1 MKMETTIDTKA
12 KRILVVEDDKDINHL
27 IHYNLSKRDYK
38 VDCVYDGI
46 KEKEILT
53 NNVFDV
59 VILDVMLPG
68 INGFKLCEFIKSNTA
83 NFRTFV
89 VLLTARAEPLDK
101 IYGNVVGADCYMTK
115 PFSVSKL
122 MDIVREFSFKRIN
135 DNQ

>member
-1 MKMETTIDTKA
+1 METAIDVKA
-12 KRILVVEDDKDINHL
+12 KRILLVEDDKDINHL
-27 IHYNLSKRDYK
+27 IYYNLSKRGYE

-46 KEKEILT
+46 SAKEKLT

-101 IYGNVVGADCYMTK
+101 IYGNVVGADYYMTK
-115 PFSVSKL
+115 PFSISKL
-122 MDIVREFSFKRIN
+122 MDVVRDFSF
-135 DNQ
+135 NQKKEIKQ